1 MLTAIGRNGQRR
13 VLSAYRPIFGGRCC
27 PSLRRGIRSSSHNSL
42 DLPALDKKW
51 RAKWEEERQDNSSA
65 GVAKGAIPEE
75 HKAIL
80 RNWGEM
86 EEASKT
92 GQGKRKQHAN
102 EFLEKNKAIKD
113 KYQDG
118 LFNESK
124 DRKYVLP
131 MFPYPSGNL
140 HLGHLRVYTISDV
153 LARFHRMQGFEVT
166 HPIGWDAFGLPAE
179 NAAIERGVEPATW
192 TKQNIQKMKS
202 QLEAMNGEW
211 DWDREFATCEPEFY
225 RHTQQLFLLLHKAGL
240 AYQAES
246 LVNYDP
252 VDKTVLANE
261 QVDSNGY
268 SWRSGAK
275 VEKKMLKQWFFKIS
289 EYRQE
294 LLDGLKELEKN
305 GSWPERVLSMQK
317 NWLGKSTGARIKFP
331 VVAYDQQT
339 HSDIEVFTTRPDT
352 IYGVQY
358 LALAATHPI
367 VQSLA
372 KADVELQA
380 FLDTI
385 PALPQDSKVGYLL
398 PHVRALNPLAYEDST
413 PDATKASLPIYV
425 APYVLGDYGD
435 GAVMGVPGHDTRDHS
450 FWKHNRDDDPVRF
463 VISQSPDEA
472 TSVLQTS
479 PFVHHGHLTKHSGP
493 HAGLTTAVATK
504 KIVNLLKSK
513 GLGSEAE
520 TWRLRDWLV
529 SRQRYWGTPIPI
541 IHCGSCGAVP
551 VPDDQLPVELPP
563 VDSHWAKGKTGNPLE
578 HAHDWINT
586 PCPKCGEVAKRDTD
600 TMDTF
605 VDSSWYF
612 MRFPDPK
619 NPNSPFS
626 AEAANANLPVDLYI
640 GGVEHAILHLL
651 YSRFISKFL
660 ATTPLWPNGAKFI
673 GEPFKKL
680 LAQGM
685 VHGKTYSDPNTG
697 RFLKPDEVDLT
708 DPSKPLITATDEIA
722 NVSFEKMSKSKYNGV
737 DPGTCMTKYGA
748 DATRAHILFQAPVSE
763 VLEWDEE
770 KIAGVTRWLRRLY
783 EMILK
788 NKDIWLAS
796 DELNQFNPKLYF
808 LSSETPSRRTKGV
821 PETEFLEQFLAAF
834 WSLSNERRQIISS
847 IGQGAELAKDSG
859 DQQANDQLKFWSE
872 SVAKD
877 RELWRSVQATISNVT
892 QSYGKTHSLNTVVSD
907 LMTLTNTI
915 AEYNDVNIN
924 LSDPT
929 GTLYRPD
936 YRLSLHATRTLIQ
949 MMAPITPAFSE
960 ECWTLLNIAPT
971 SSSDTPILWLYT
983 KFLNWYRNVMST
995 FPQLRAA
1002 SKTGTYLTR
1011 PENPFLRLM
1020 SDRPTI
1026 PSVFASTFPTV
1037 DGTFSMLAPTTR
1049 TCVVQ
1054 INGKMKC
1061 VVKIPIPREGL
1072 SGPELQ
1078 AWLKKQILDTDEG
1091 REKLMGKGGKGVD
1104 VRKAKKMIVIRD
1116 GKTINFVM

>member
-1 MLTAIGRNGQRR
+1 MFTAIGRNGHRGLR
-13 VLSAYRPIFGGRCC
+13 PAYGRILGGRCS
-27 PSLRRGIRSSSHNSL
+27 PIVSRGIRSAAYNGL
-42 DLPALDKKW
+42 DLPALDQKW
-51 RAKWEEERQDNSSA
+51 RAKWQSKKEEKQKH
-65 GVAKGAIPEE
+65 GVTKDAIPEV

-80 RNWGEM
+80 RTWAKM
-86 EEASKT
+86 EETSKT
-92 GQGKRKQHAN
+92 GQGKQKQLAD
-102 EFLEKNKAIKD
+102 EFLAKNKVIKE
-113 KYQDG
+113 KYPDDIEV
-118 LFNESK
+118 ESK
-124 DRKYVLP
+124 GRKYVLP

-179 NAAIERGVEPATW
+179 NAAIERGIEPATW

-211 DWDREFATCEPEFY
+211 DWEREFATCDPTFY
-225 RHTQQLFLLLHKAGL
+225 KHTQQLFLLLHKAGL

-261 QVDSNGY
+261 QVDSNGC

-305 GSWPERVLSMQK
+305 GAWPERVLSMQK

-352 IYGVQY
+352 LYGVQY
-358 LALAATHPI
+358 VALAATHPI

-385 PALPQDSKVGYLL
+385 PALPLDSKVGYLL
-398 PHVRALNPLAYEDST
+398 PNVRALNPLAYEEST

-435 GAVMGVPGHDTRDHS
+435 GAVMGVPGHDTRDHA
-450 FWKHNRDDDPVRF
+450 FWKHNRYDDPVRF
-463 VISQSPDEA
+463 VVSQSPDEA

-479 PFVHHGHLTKHSGP
+479 PFIHHGHLTKQSGS
-493 HAGLTTAVATK
+493 HAGLKTADATNS
-504 KIVNLLKSK
+504 IVNLLKSK
-513 GLGSEAE
+513 NLGSEAE

-541 IHCGSCGAVP
+541 IHCGSCGPVP
-551 VPDDQLPVELPP
+551 VPDDQLPVKLPV
-563 VDSHWAKGKTGNPLE
+563 VDSHWANGKTGNPLE
-578 HAHDWINT
+578 HAHEWVNT
-586 PCPKCGEVAKRDTD
+586 PCPQCGEAAKRDTD

-619 NPNSPFS
+619 NSNSPFS

-651 YSRFISKFL
+651 YSRFISKFM
-660 ATTPLWPNGAKFI
+660 ATTPFWPNGAKSL

-685 VHGKTYSDPNTG
+685 VHGKTYSDPSTG

-708 DPSKPLITATDEIA
+708 DPSKPLITATNETP

-737 DPGTCMTKYGA
+737 DPGTCMAKYGA

-770 KIAGVTRWLRRLY
+770 KIAGVTRWLRRLH
-783 EMILK
+783 EMIFTNRSVWVDSNSL
-788 NKDIWLAS
+788 
-796 DELNQFNPKLYF
+796 DEFNPKLYF
-808 LSSETPSRRTKGV
+808 LATETPTNQGRVDASEGEDSEQSLRAKSQLS
-821 PETEFLEQFLAAF
+821 TERVQIINSIVLESQQPQENSNEKLEQNQVKL
-834 WSLSNERRQIISS
+834 WS
-847 IGQGAELAKDSG
+847 G
-859 DQQANDQLKFWSE
+859 F
-872 SVAKD
+872 VARD
-877 RELWRSVQATISNVT
+877 RDLWRSVQATISNVT
-892 QSYGKTHSLNTVVSD
+892 QSYEKTHSLNTVVSD

-915 AEYNDVNIN
+915 AEYNDRKID
-924 LSDPT
+924 SKDPKST
-929 GTLYRPD
+929 TYIPD
-936 YRLSLHATRTLIQ
+936 YRLSVHATRALIQ

-960 ECWTLLNIAPT
+960 ECWRLLHPALTPT
-971 SSSDTPILWLYT
+971 P
-983 KFLNWYRNVMST
+983 VC
-995 FPQLRAA
+995 
-1002 SKTGTYLTR
+1002 
-1011 PENPFLRLM
+1011 
-1020 SDRPTI
+1020 
-1026 PSVFASTFPTV
+1026 SVFASPFPTV
-1037 DGTFSMLAPTTR
+1037 DGTLSMLAPTTR

-1054 INGKMKC
+1054 VNGKMKC
-1061 VVKIPIPREGL
+1061 AVKIPISDEGL
-1072 SGPELQ
+1072 SGLNLED
-1078 AWLKKQILDTDEG
+1078 WLRSQILDTEEG

-1104 VRKAKKMIVIRD
+1104 VRRAKKMIVIRD
-1116 GKTINFVM
+1116 GKAVNFIM

>member
-1 MLTAIGRNGQRR
+1 MFTAIGRNGQWGLRPACQRILGGGCRPCFRR
-13 VLSAYRPIFGGRCC
+13 E
-27 PSLRRGIRSSSHNSL
+27 IRSSSYNGL

-51 RAKWEEERQDNSSA
+51 RAKWEEEKQEKASSVTKD
-65 GVAKGAIPEE
+65 GIPNQ
-75 HKAIL
+75 HKAVL
-80 RNWGEM
+80 RNWAKM
-86 EEASKT
+86 EEISKT
-92 GQGKRKQHAN
+92 GQGKRKRPADD
-102 EFLEKNKAIKD
+102 FLEENKAIKEKD
-113 KYQDG
+113 QDG
-118 LFNESK
+118 LDNESK
-124 DRKYVLP
+124 GRKYVLP

-211 DWDREFATCEPEFY
+211 DWDRELATCDPTFY
-225 RHTQQLFLLLHKAGL
+225 KHTQQLFLLLHKAGL

-261 QVDSNGY
+261 QVDSNGC

-275 VEKKMLKQWFFKIS
+275 VEKKLLKQWFFKIS

-305 GSWPERVLSMQK
+305 GAWPERVLSMQQ

-352 IYGVQY
+352 LYGVQY
-358 LALAATHPI
+358 VALAATHPI
-367 VQSLA
+367 ARSLA
-372 KADVELQA
+372 TADVELQA

-398 PHVRALNPLAYEDST
+398 PHVRALNPLAYEEST

-425 APYVLGDYGD
+425 APYVLEDYGD

-450 FWKHNRDDDPVRF
+450 FWKHNRYDDPVRF
-463 VISQSPDEA
+463 VVSQSPDEA

-493 HAGLTTAVATK
+493 HAGLTTADATK
-504 KIVNLLKSK
+504 RIVNLLKSK

-541 IHCGSCGAVP
+541 IHCSSCGPVP

-578 HAHDWINT
+578 HAHDWVNT
-586 PCPKCGEVAKRDTD
+586 PCPQCGEAAKRDTD

-619 NPNSPFS
+619 NPDSPFS

-660 ATTPLWPNGAKFI
+660 ATTPLWPNGAKVD

-685 VHGKTYSDPNTG
+685 VHGKTYSDPSTR

-708 DPSKPLITATDEIA
+708 DPSNPLITATNEVA

-737 DPGTCMTKYGA
+737 DPGTCMAKYGA

-788 NKDIWLAS
+788 NQRVWLNS
-796 DELNQFNPKLYF
+796 DKLDQFNPKLYF
-808 LSSETPSRRTKGV
+808 LNTETPTHRRAVNASEGKDLERFLGGFMHLSEGRRLILNNLGQDAQLDEKSADGQSRV
-821 PETEFLEQFLAAF
+821 QM
-834 WSLSNERRQIISS
+834 
-847 IGQGAELAKDSG
+847 
-859 DQQANDQLKFWSE
+859 KFWSE
-872 SVAKD
+872 AVAKD
-877 RELWRSVQATISNVT
+877 RDLWRSVQATISNVT
-892 QSYGKTHSLNTVVSD
+892 QSYGKTHSLNTVVSN

-915 AEYNDVNIN
+915 AEYNDTNVDS
-924 LSDPT
+924 SDPK

-936 YRLSLHATRTLIQ
+936 YRLSLHATKNLIQ

-960 ECWTLLNIAPT
+960 ECWRLLNIKPI
-971 SSSDTPILWLYT
+971 SSFDKPILWAYT
-983 KFLNWYRNVMST
+983 KILNMYHQIMFT
-995 FPQLRAA
+995 FMQLRVAI
-1002 SKTGTYLTR
+1002 KMRQYLPR
-1011 PENPFLRLM
+1011 PDEPFVRLAPN
-1020 SDRPTI
+1020 RPPI
-1026 PSVFASTFPTV
+1026 RSIFASPFPTV
-1037 DGTFSMLAPTTR
+1037 DGTFSMLTPTTR

-1054 INGKMKC
+1054 VNGKMKC
-1061 VVKIPIPREGL
+1061 AVKIPMPEEGL
-1072 SGPELQ
+1072 SGPKLE
-1078 AWLKKQILDTDEG
+1078 AWLKEQILDTDEG
-1091 REKLMGKGGKGVD
+1091 RVKLTGKGGKGVD
-1104 VRKAKKMIVIRD
+1104 VRQAKKMIVIRE
-1116 GKTINFVM
+1116 GKTVNFVM